1 LPAQACGAILPY
13 SAAVRGLL
21 GIAVLLLFAWG
32 LSEDRFHVPWRVVW
46 VGVALQFALAL
57 VFLKFPPAA
66 AIFLLLNRGVE
77 ALQSATEAGTGFV
90 FGYLGGGDLPFAE
103 TKPGASFIF
112 AFRALPLVLVIS
124 ALATLLF
131 YWGVLQRI
139 VQGFAWVL
147 RRSVGVG
154 GPLGLGAAVH
164 IFVGHIEAPLLIRPY
179 LLRLT
184 RGELFALMSCGMAGI
199 AGTVMVLYASMIGPV
214 IPDALGNI
222 LIAAVISTPAALAVA
237 ALMVPFQPDP
247 SPTAELVIADPPVSA
262 MDAIAKGTSDG
273 IVFLLNIIAM
283 LVVLVALVSLTNS
296 ALGLLPDLAGA
307 PITLQRLAAYAF
319 RPVMWLI
326 GIPAS
331 ETTTAATLM
340 GTKTVLNEFIAYVDL
355 AHLPAEALSP
365 RSRLI
370 MTYALCGFANFG
382 SLGILIGG
390 MGAMVPERRPEI
402 VTLGLRAILSGTLA
416 TCMSGAVVGVL
427 A

>member
-1 LPAQACGAILPY
+1 M
-13 SAAVRGLL
+13 RGLL
-21 GIAVLLLFAWG
+21 GIAVILVFAWAI
-32 LSEDRFHVPWRVVW
+32 SEDRFRVPWRIVV
-46 VGVALQFALAL
+46 VGVLLQFGLA
-57 VFLKFPPAA
+57 VMFLKFPPAA
-66 AIFLLLNRGVE
+66 AAFLLLNRGVE
-77 ALQSATEAGTGFV
+77 ALQTATDAGTGFV
-90 FGYLGGGDLPFAE
+90 FGYLGGATLPFAE

-131 YWGVLQRI
+131 HWGVLQRI

-164 IFVGHIEAPLLIRPY
+164 IFVGFIEAPLLIRPY
-179 LLRLT
+179 LTRLS
-184 RGELFALMSCGMAGI
+184 RGELFALMSTGMAGI
-199 AGTVMVLYASMIGPV
+199 AGTVMVIYATLLGRV
-214 IPDALGNI
+214 IPDAFGNI

-237 ALMVPFQPDP
+237 ALMVPFRPDP
-247 SPTAELVIADPPVSA
+247 SEAGELVMADPPASS

-273 IVFLLNIIAM
+273 IIFLAQIVAM
-283 LVVLVALVSLTNS
+283 LVVLVALVSLANS
-296 ALGLLPDLAGA
+296 ALGLLPDLAGE
-307 PITLQRLAAYAF
+307 PVTLQRLFAYAF

-326 GIPAS
+326 GIPAP
-331 ETTTAATLM
+331 ETAAAASLM

-355 AHLPAEALSP
+355 SQLPADALSA

-402 VTLGLRAILSGTLA
+402 VALGLRSILSGTLA
-416 TCMSGAVVGVL
+416 TCMSGAVVGML
-427 A
+427 